1 MNVDATLSAACR
13 AQLRLVQSMRSAN
26 VRAESIVFNRDA
38 LSAYARNRP
47 PLWKPVRQM
56 PREMQRWGA
65 VAAAAATVAA
75 APAAAAAAAAAA
87 PAAAAP
93 AAALVASSQAPVA
106 ASRGIA
112 PQSIHAA
119 HRMSPRTSS
128 STGRS
133 PRCTA
138 EANRTLL
145 HAVQA
150 RVSEC
155 RGRRLRTARAA
166 ASRRLLAR
174 LVAHS
179 WPAQAVPPT
188 TVSFCE
194 LRTLRRHSA
203 LSACE
208 RRAARTAWSLSGG
221 GRRALA
227 RAAHQGC
234 QAVWLV
240 CSVEYECQRA
250 SVVMRSPCYTGTV
263 RA

>member
-56 PREMQRWGA
+56 PREMQRWG
-65 VAAAAATVAA
+65 
-75 APAAAAAAAAAA
+75 
-87 PAAAAP
+87 
-93 AAALVASSQAPVA
+93 
-106 ASRGIA
+106 
-112 PQSIHAA
+112 
-119 HRMSPRTSS
+119 
-128 STGRS
+128 
-133 PRCTA
+133 
-138 EANRTLL
+138 
-145 HAVQA
+145 
-150 RVSEC
+150 
-155 RGRRLRTARAA
+155 
-166 ASRRLLAR
+166 
-174 LVAHS
+174 
-179 WPAQAVPPT
+179 VPPT

-240 CSVEYECQRA
+240 CSVQYECQRA
-250 SVVMRSPCYTGTV
+250 SSCALLATRARLGHEPHSVCEFAYTFLGWKARV
-263 RA
+263 